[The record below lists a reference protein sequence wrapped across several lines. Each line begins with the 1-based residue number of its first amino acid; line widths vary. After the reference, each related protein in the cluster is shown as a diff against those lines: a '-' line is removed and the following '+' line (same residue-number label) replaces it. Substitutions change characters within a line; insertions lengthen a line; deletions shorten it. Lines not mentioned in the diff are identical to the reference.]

1 MQLTYKHGHQHPLT
15 LQAHREAD
23 ILQAIF
29 VHVLQVYGLRPF
41 RIPLRW
47 DFMNRTSPS
56 EQLYNG
62 VT

>member
-1 MQLTYKHGHQHPLT
+1 MFK
-15 LQAHREAD
+15 QAWYWPTDSVAD
-23 ILQAIF
+23 VCF
-29 VHVLQVYGLRPF
+29 LQVYGLRPF

-47 DFMNRTSPS
+47 DFMNRTSQS